1 MNTPPENDSARL
13 PIFEPDMEAT
23 YSLEVVVELTG
34 VNSQAILHYREQ
46 GLISVMTDPE
56 SGAHY
61 FDDAALRT
69 LRRIEHL
76 RAYCEMNDSGLRLV
90 LRLLEDMER
99 LEADLNARR

>member
-1 MNTPPENDSARL
+1 MNPPPENDSPRL
-13 PIFEPDMEAT
+13 PIFEPDTEAT
-23 YSLEVVVELTG
+23 YTLEVVVELTG
-34 VNSQAILHYREQ
+34 VTSQAILHYREQ
-46 GLISVMTDPE
+46 GLISLITDPE

-76 RAYCEMNDSGLRLV
+76 HTYCEMNDSGLRLV
-90 LRLLEDMER
+90 LRLLEEVER